1 MKKIIKFIVFI
12 LIVAL
17 LVVGGIKLIKK
28 RKASEAKTPVANEY
42 AVIVNTMH
50 PKIGDVELTLPT
62 IALAGSDSNIVV
74 ASKVPGRVLFA
85 KKSGDIVK
93 KGDVLVKVDATSL
106 KASVASID
114 NSINSAK
121 VALAN
126 AISTHKTT
134 AKLLKVGGATKEQ
147 FDGERVKIDSLK
159 AKIASLK
166 AKKINILDNLSY
178 AVVKAPSD
186 GIVAKSMVSAG
197 DLAMPGKPLMKLTA
211 KAKSYLI
218 VRLPNSAKALKFE
231 GKEYPLSSLNTT
243 FNGLNE
249 FRADIDKFVPAGQ
262 RVDASVVL
270 FKGKAIKLPLDAILN
285 RDGKNYVLELNGK
298 KVKPI
303 EVNIVNSAQEG
314 AVVSNNLEG
323 KTIVVAKPDILLRL
337 ISGYPVIVKN
347 SK

>member
-1 MKKIIKFIVFI
+1 
-12 LIVAL
+12 
-17 LVVGGIKLIKK
+17 
-28 RKASEAKTPVANEY
+28 
-42 AVIVNTMH
+42 
-50 PKIGDVELTLPT
+50 
-62 IALAGSDSNIVV
+62 
-74 ASKVPGRVLFA
+74 
-85 KKSGDIVK
+85 
-93 KGDVLVKVDATSL
+93 
-106 KASVASID
+106 
-114 NSINSAK
+114 
-121 VALAN
+121 
-126 AISTHKTT
+126 
-134 AKLLKVGGATKEQ
+134 
-147 FDGERVKIDSLK
+147 
-159 AKIASLK
+159 
-166 AKKINILDNLSY
+166 
-178 AVVKAPSD
+178 
-186 GIVAKSMVSAG
+186 
-197 DLAMPGKPLMKLTA
+197 MKLTA

-218 VRLPNSAKALKFE
+218 VRLPNSAKALKFD

-262 RVDASVVL
+262 RVDASVIL